1 LSKVCREWT
10 SRFSHFG
17 HRSRRVVTITMSPN
31 CTRAF
36 ECHTSSDIYS
46 TRLGTNTNR
55 LPLTAIPRHSFAAV
69 PEAKCCSRIPGP
81 YSGSNI
87 SLPDTALPRFREQTV
102 APGLQVCILGATFCP
117 QKLVCQGSGSKML
130 LPDPRSVFREQHF
143 APGNS
148 FAAVPGA
155 KCCSWVPALYSGS
168 SRKQVCRVPGAKCWS
183 RNPGLYSGSKILLP
197 ETGLPGFREQS
208 VVHFSLFT
216 LA

>member
-87 SLPDTALPRFREQTV
+87 LLPETALPRFREQTV

-130 LPDPRSVFREQHF
+130 LPDPRSVFRE
-143 APGNS
+143 
-148 FAAVPGA
+148 
-155 KCCSWVPALYSGS
+155 
-168 SRKQVCRVPGAKCWS
+168 
-183 RNPGLYSGSKILLP
+183 LP
-197 ETGLPGFREQS
+197 ETGLPGSGSKMLVPEPRSIFREQNFAPGNRFAR
-208 VVHFSLFT
+208 VPGAKRCSL
-216 LA
+216 